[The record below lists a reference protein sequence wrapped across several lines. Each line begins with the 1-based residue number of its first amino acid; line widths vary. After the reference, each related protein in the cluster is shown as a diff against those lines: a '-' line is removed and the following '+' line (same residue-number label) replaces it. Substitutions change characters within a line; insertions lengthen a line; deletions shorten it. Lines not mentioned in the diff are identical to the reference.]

1 MTKKLLVPIKGMHC
15 SACEILTEEKLAA
28 VPGVSSAKSDHACGL
43 ATIEYN
49 GAEPSLVQL
58 KQAVKEAGYEYGD
71 DKELSSDEKTNNY
84 YEFAQALIIFL
95 VLYFILK
102 ITGLTELV
110 NMKTDSVMGPSIVL
124 LIGLVAGFSSCMALV
139 GGLVLSV
146 TARYAQAH
154 KDLKARERFVPH
166 VYFNIG
172 RVLGYAVLGGLLG
185 ATGSAVHLSTGL
197 SGWLIVIIALVMA
210 GLGLKLIGLFP
221 VFNRFELAL
230 PKSVLGW
237 FGVRERS
244 EERYSTKKTM
254 LLGALTFFVPCGFT
268 QAMQLYALGSG
279 SAMTG
284 AVTMGLF
291 ALGTAPGLLGLGG
304 LVSIVKGKWSS
315 VFFRLAGIAVLA
327 FALFNLRNGWNLV
340 GASGFALSSGSG
352 VQVEESANKE
362 EQIIKMVQT
371 SRGYSPKNFTVE
383 AGRPVKWVID
393 SQNANSCAASIVA
406 PKIKVNMQLKAG
418 ENVIRFTPTETG
430 AINFTCSMGMYRG
443 VINVVEKGVG
453 KESSQSVVPAANA
466 ANLSEDS
473 NGVASASSCGASCGS
488 TGKACGGASE
498 AKGCNGSCGCGAKRA
513 VATQAT
519 TVGKAETLDT
529 AVSTQAQAA
538 VKVFKTTYTLDKDIV
553 PSEFRTKVGQATRI
567 EVLVKEAGRGCMKD
581 IMIQGLAE
589 TPQYLAEGE
598 TIKLEFT
605 PEAPGRYLITCAMN
619 IPRGVVVVE

>member
-28 VPGVSSAKSDHACGL
+28 VPGVSSAKSDHANGL
-43 ATIEYN
+43 ATIEYS
-49 GAEPSLVQL
+49 GVEPELAQL
-58 KQAVKEAGYEYGD
+58 KRAVKEAGYEYGD
-71 DKELSSDEKTNNY
+71 DNNISVEEKTNNY

-95 VLYFILK
+95 LLYFILK

-110 NMKTDSVMGPSIVL
+110 NMKTNAVMGPSIVL

-154 KDLKARERFVPH
+154 KDLKAKERFVPH

-172 RVLGYAVLGGLLG
+172 RVLGYVVLGGLLG

-244 EERYSTKKTM
+244 EEGYSTKKTM

-443 VINVVEKGVG
+443 VINVVEPVA
-453 KESSQSVVPAANA
+453 KESSS
-466 ANLSEDS
+466 L
-473 NGVASASSCGASCGS
+473 GVA
-488 TGKACGGASE
+488 E
-498 AKGCNGSCGCGAKRA
+498 AKASDNEVESRKSK
-513 VATQAT
+513 VESQEQVTP
-519 TVGKAETLDT
+519 VIVDNEAE
-529 AVSTQAQAA
+529 VPS
-538 VKVFKTTYTLDKDIV
+538 VKVFKTTYTLAEDIV
-553 PSEFRTKVGQATRI
+553 PSEFVTKVGQATRI
-567 EVLVKEAGRGCMKD
+567 DVQVKEDGEGCMRAIK
-581 IMIQGLAE
+581 IQGLAE
-589 TPQYLAEGE
+589 EPIDLVAGEKLSLSFTPQE
-598 TIKLEFT
+598 K
-605 PEAPGRYLITCAMN
+605 GRYLITCAMN